1 MIKKLL
7 PAILIIITAAVF
19 AYTTGCENIRQAEY
33 IGRLSGRVVDSNSGA
48 PLWGAL
54 VYTIP
59 TSTSVYT
66 DSTGY
71 FKIGG
76 FRFGSSG
83 GSITAIIE
91 YPGYI
96 TKQQNVYL
104 KTLDTATYFVFRL
117 RPAK

>member
-7 PAILIIITAAVF
+7 PAIVIIITTSVF
-19 AYTTGCENIRQAEY
+19 AYLTGCENIREAEY

-59 TSTSVYT
+59 VSTSVYT

-76 FRFGSSG
+76 LRFGTSG
-83 GSITAIIE
+83 GTITAIIE

-96 TKQQNVYL
+96 TKQQNVYI
-104 KTLDTATYFVFRL
+104 KTLDTASYFIFQM
-117 RPAK
+117 RPVK

>member
-7 PAILIIITAAVF
+7 PVVAIIIATSVF
-19 AYTTGCENIRQAEY
+19 AYLIGCENIRQTEY
-33 IGRLSGRVVDSNSGA
+33 IGRLSGRVVDSNSGV

-59 TSTSVYT
+59 VSTSVYT

-76 FRFGSSG
+76 LRFGTSG
-83 GSITAIIE
+83 GSITAVIE

-96 TKQQNVYL
+96 TKQQNVYIR
-104 KTLDTATYFVFRL
+104 TLDTATYFIFQM